1 MILVGC
7 FVTMFVLVA
16 IVLLFS
22 YAKFHELLNDLK
34 REVDLQNVQNRKSLD
49 DITKQ
54 LDQYDVMLKQVRIL
68 SNFVS
73 IYSQIKA

>member
-22 YAKFHELLNDLK
+22 YAKFHDLLNDLK

-49 DITKQ
+49 DLTKQ
-54 LDQYDVMLKQVRIL
+54 LDQYDVMLKQV
-68 SNFVS
+68 
-73 IYSQIKA
+73 

>member
-54 LDQYDVMLKQVRIL
+54 LDQYDVMLKQV
-68 SNFVS
+68 
-73 IYSQIKA
+73 